1 MPRILD
7 HIDLRVPDLANAG
20 PFYRGLLPA
29 LGFTKEMPLSDW
41 IQFIAPPRDKDD
53 ITEFFGLTED
63 KDHVPNKNR
72 IAFWA
77 ASMDEVDRL
86 AKLLPGIGA
95 RNIEGPGYDEGPFY
109 YAVFF
114 EDPWGNR
121 LEICYR
127 SVN

>member
-7 HIDLRVPDLANAG
+7 HIDLRVPDLEAAG
-20 PFYRGLLPA
+20 PFYRTLLPA
-29 LGFTKEMPLSDW
+29 LGFTKEMRLSGW
-41 IQFIAPPRDKDD
+41 IQFIAPPRDHDD

-63 KDHVPNKNR
+63 KGHVPNRNR

-86 AKLLPGIGA
+86 ATRLREIGA
-95 RNIEGPGYDEGPFY
+95 KNIEGPGYDEGPFY

-121 LEICYR
+121 LEVCHR
-127 SVN
+127 TVN